1 MRQDAS
7 GKLAYSIAELPA
19 ITSLGRSHIYEEIK
33 AGRLR
38 TVKAGRRTLVL
49 AGDLQTWLL
58 SLAKVGGRLPNQ
70 PEIKAARSHPRSQ

>member
-1 MRQDAS
+1 MRQDPN

-19 ITSLGRSHIYEEIK
+19 IVSLGRSHIYEEIK

-49 AGDLQTWLL
+49 ADDLQTWLL
-58 SLAKVGGRLPNQ
+58 SLANAAEQVPDQTKASVPPHVG
-70 PEIKAARSHPRSQ
+70 S